1 MNLLPIC
8 SLCSLCSLHP
18 AEVCSW
24 SYTAAF
30 ISYNCGI
37 LLSELISS
45 DRHGKSLPAIL
56 LLLWAVSKWYL
67 VLWFVWPFSRWT
79 WHCFGGFHC
88 PLHPTLKCC
97 CGFFSLHR
105 TVFTSQC
112 VAAILGWVSPAR
124 ASGTELW
131 AAMCDRCV
139 VRDSKLHRFS
149 WSGQW
154 HLVTLISHRYR
165 RIVLYLFYL
174 VCFQE
179 NVLIIWLPYCLI
191 LISVCCVVCTQ
202 QNLLSEDTS
211 GDFDIGGRLF
221 FLLALYSASHTIS
234 FQRSR
239 FVTLISLRC
248 RQTVLCACNV
258 V

>member
-1 MNLLPIC
+1 MSSSPPGCGICLVSSVQTALSWRYIKWLRYRWHSIPPISGTLCVWCIVCTLMNLFPIC
-8 SLCSLCSLHP
+8 SLCSLYRLHP
-18 AEVCSW
+18 AEFCSW

-97 CGFFSLHR
+97 YGFFSLHR

-165 RIVLYLFYL
+165 RIVLYLF
-174 VCFQE
+174 
-179 NVLIIWLPYCLI
+179 
-191 LISVCCVVCTQ
+191 
-202 QNLLSEDTS
+202 
-211 GDFDIGGRLF
+211 
-221 FLLALYSASHTIS
+221 
-234 FQRSR
+234 
-239 FVTLISLRC
+239 
-248 RQTVLCACNV
+248 
-258 V
+258 